1 MIMPTDM
8 PTESPPPA
16 RVMLVDDDALF
27 LRVLADN
34 LGAAGYEVVA
44 HDTPRHALE
53 AIRQGE
59 RPDVCILDWDMPEI
73 TGLSLL
79 QELRTRGVAA
89 PVLFLTGHGGPVFE
103 EAALDAGA
111 TDFVDKSRG
120 QAIIRQRLALAL
132 TRGPVPDPAPT
143 DRGELRLG
151 ALVVMHTAKRV
162 AWRGAVVPLSRNEF
176 DVIALLAEKAGQDVG
191 YRQLYDAVHGQ
202 GFLAGQGENGY
213 RANVRA
219 MVKRIRHK
227 FLELDPRFTAL
238 HNYAGFGY
246 RWHQDD

>member
-1 MIMPTDM
+1 
-8 PTESPPPA
+8 
-16 RVMLVDDDALF
+16 MLVDDDALF
-27 LRVLADN
+27 LRVLADT
-34 LGAAGYEVVA
+34 LGVAGYEVLA
-44 HDTPRHALE
+44 HDTPRDALE
-53 AIRQGE
+53 AIRQGA

-73 TGLSLL
+73 TGLVLL
-79 QELRTRGVAA
+79 RQLRACGVGA

-103 EAALDAGA
+103 ETALDAGA

-132 TRGPVPDPAPT
+132 TRGQVPDTAPM
-143 DRGELRLG
+143 DRDELRVG
-151 ALVVMHTAKRV
+151 GLVVMHASKRV
-162 AWRGAVVPLSRNEF
+162 AWRGDPVPLSRNEF

-202 GFLAGQGENGY
+202 GFVAGQGENGY

-227 FLELDPRFTAL
+227 FLEVDPQFTAL